1 MHTGTFY
8 CLSDNDVATPDLEIT
23 SQHKMQDSGRK
34 LDYPERKSTRAPK
47 DHANPLQNSVTRI

>member
-8 CLSDNDVATPDLEIT
+8 WLSDSGVATADLEIT
-23 SQHKMQDSGRK
+23 NQHKMHDSGRK

-47 DHANPLQNSVTRI
+47 DHADPLQNSVTLI